1 MNEDELLG
9 RLPAIRAEIERSID
23 DEDGDRRSTLAVI
36 RDMAD
41 PNQPFLPL

>member
-1 MNEDELLG
+1 MNDDEALG
-9 RLPAIRAEIERSID
+9 RLQAIRAEIERSIESDD
-23 DEDGDRRSTLAVI
+23 DEPGSTLGVI